1 MNRIFPEP
9 AHRFAV
15 PAPVLI
21 VGAGPTGLVLA
32 LWLTA
37 MGVNVRIIDKAGQSG
52 TSSRALALHARTL
65 ELYRQLDLAEEV
77 VARGHHVSAATLWV
91 AGRKI
96 RRIVPKKTGEDLTPY
111 ARLQIFPQDE
121 HERLLIDRLA
131 ALGVT
136 VERNV
141 ELLDYREEGDEVVAR
156 LATPNG
162 EEEWRGA
169 YLMGAD
175 GARSSVRRIMGVG
188 FPGGTY
194 DQVFYVADVEGSG
207 PAMDGE
213 LHADIDWTD
222 PLGVFPLRRP
232 LGGKGHA
239 RLIGTVADRE
249 GIESLSFADVAGR
262 ATRHM
267 QITVERVNW
276 FSVYRVHKRVAE
288 HFRKGRAFLL
298 GDAAHIHSPAGGQG
312 MNTGIGD
319 AVNLA
324 WKIAAVLTGAADARL
339 LDTYEAE
346 RIGFARQLLVTTD
359 RMFGFMTSTGKLAEI
374 VRVWLLPYVLPALA
388 SIRPFREWRFRS
400 VSQIAVNY
408 RGQALSEG
416 GAGQVLGGDRLPW
429 VGGGAG
435 DGIGDVIGDVQG
447 NHAPLAEIGWQVHVY
462 GAADAKI
469 AAWCRDN
476 DVKLHVFAFTPAHA
490 KAGLKRDALYLTR
503 PDTYIAL
510 VSARPSAQELR
521 RYFAER
527 EIKPGSR
534 DVRRTD
540 SKRPADARGVG
551 GSSRIY
557 FGSPSF

>member
-1 MNRIFPEP
+1 MGMDLSPPVPACRIG
-9 AHRFAV
+9 V
-15 PAPVLI
+15 SAPVLI

-37 MGVNVRIIDKAGQSG
+37 MGVPVRIIDKAGRPG

-65 ELYRQLDLAEEV
+65 ELYRQLDLADDV

-91 AGRKI
+91 KGKKI
-96 RRIVPKKTGEDLTPY
+96 RRIAPRQTGEDLTPY

-121 HERLLIDRLA
+121 HEQLLIDRLA
-131 ALGVT
+131 AMGVT
-136 VERNV
+136 VERAV
-141 ELLDYREEGDEVVAR
+141 ALLDYREEDAKIVAR
-156 LATPNG
+156 LATPEG
-162 EEEWRGA
+162 EEELRCA

-175 GARSSVRRIMGVG
+175 GARSTVRRIMGLS
-188 FPGGTY
+188 FPGSTY
-194 DQVFYVADVEGSG
+194 TQVFYVADIEGSG

-222 PLGVFPLRRP
+222 PLGVFPLKKRGR
-232 LGGKGHA
+232 A
-239 RLIGTVADRE
+239 RLIGTVADRPGVE
-249 GIESLSFADVAGR
+249 ALSFADVAAR

-267 QITVERVNW
+267 RIDVERVNW

-319 AVNLA
+319 AINLA
-324 WKIAAVLTGAADARL
+324 WKLASVLKGGADESL

-346 RIGFARQLLVTTD
+346 RIGFAHQLLVTTD

-388 SIRPFREWRFRS
+388 GIRPFREWRFRS

-408 RGQALSEG
+408 RGGALS
-416 GAGQVLGGDRLPW
+416 AGRVGKVAGGDRLPW
-429 VGGGAG
+429 VRERGH
-435 DGIGDVIGDVQG
+435 D

-462 GAADAKI
+462 GEARAEI
-469 AAWCRDN
+469 AAWCRRH
-476 DVKLHVFAFTPAHA
+476 DVPLHVFAFTAAHA
-490 KAGLKRDALYLTR
+490 KAGLTRDALYLIR

-510 VSARPSAQELR
+510 AGARPSAEELEC
-521 RYFAER
+521 YFAER
-527 EIKPGSR
+527 RIKPASLSGDAPLSR
-534 DVRRTD
+534 
-540 SKRPADARGVG
+540 
-551 GSSRIY
+551 
-557 FGSPSF
+557 FGTGEFANA

>member
-1 MNRIFPEP
+1 MNIRPPES
-9 AHRFAV
+9 ARRFAT

-32 LWLTA
+32 LWLTK
-37 MGVNVRIIDKAGQSG
+37 MGVPLRIIDKAAAPG
-52 TSSRALALHARTL
+52 TSSRALALHARSL

-91 AGRKI
+91 KGKKI
-96 RRIVPKKTGEDLTPY
+96 RRIVPRAVGEDLTPY

-131 ALGVT
+131 ALGVG
-136 VERNV
+136 VEHNV
-141 ELLDYREEGDEVVAR
+141 ELLDYREEGDHVVAR
-156 LATPNG
+156 LATPDG
-162 EEEWRGA
+162 EEEFRAA

-175 GARSSVRRIMGVG
+175 GARSAVRRIMGMG

-222 PLGVFPLRRP
+222 PLGVFPLKE
-232 LGGKGHA
+232 KGRA
-239 RLIGTVADRE
+239 RLIGTVKDRAGVE
-249 GIESLSFADVAGR
+249 ALSFADVAAR

-267 QITVERVNW
+267 QIQVERVNW

-319 AVNLA
+319 AINLA
-324 WKIAAVLTGAADARL
+324 WKLAAVLKGGAPETL

-346 RIGFARQLLVTTD
+346 RISFARQLLVTTD
-359 RMFGFMTSTGKLAEI
+359 RMFGFMTNTGKLAEI
-374 VRVWLLPYVLPALA
+374 ARVWLLPWALPALA

-400 VSQIAVNY
+400 MSQIAIHY
-408 RGQALSEG
+408 RGRALSEG
-416 GAGQVLGGDRLPW
+416 KAGRVEGGDRLPW
-429 VGGGAG
+429 ISAGGH
-435 DGIGDVIGDVQG
+435 D
-447 NHAPLAEIGWQVHVY
+447 NYAPLAHIGWQVHVY
-462 GAADAKI
+462 GAAGADVAD
-469 AAWCRDN
+469 WCECN
-476 DVKLHVFAFTPAHA
+476 DVPLHVFAFTAAHA
-490 KAGLKRDALYLTR
+490 RAGLQRDALYLLR
-503 PDTYIAL
+503 PDTYVAL
-510 VSARPSAQELR
+510 ASAQPSAEVLE
-521 RYFAER
+521 RYFA
-527 EIKPGSR
+527 
-534 DVRRTD
+534 
-540 SKRPADARGVG
+540 ARGIAPG
-551 GSSRIY
+551 QRQAQLRLTQPESELSLKPHEQIGK
-557 FGSPSF
+557 

>member
-1 MNRIFPEP
+1 MNIRPPES
-9 AHRFAV
+9 ARQF
-15 PAPVLI
+15 APVLI

-37 MGVNVRIIDKAGQSG
+37 MGVAVRIIDKTAAPG

-65 ELYRQLDLAEEV
+65 ELYRQMDLAEAV
-77 VARGHHVSAATLWV
+77 MARGHHVSAATLWV
-91 AGRKI
+91 KGRKI
-96 RRIVPKKTGEDLTPY
+96 RRIVPRKTGEDLTPY

-131 ALGVT
+131 AMGVA
-136 VERNV
+136 VERGV
-141 ELLDYREEGDEVVAR
+141 ELLDYRDEGDAVVAR
-156 LATPNG
+156 LSTPGG
-162 EEEWRGA
+162 EEAKEEEFRCA

-175 GARSSVRRIMGVG
+175 GARSSVRRIMGVDFAG
-188 FPGGTY
+188 STY
-194 DQVFYVADVEGSG
+194 GQVFYVADVEGSG

-222 PLGVFPLRRP
+222 PLGVFPL
-232 LGGKGHA
+232 GKGRA
-239 RLIGTVADRE
+239 RLIGTVADRD
-249 GIESLSFADVAGR
+249 GIEGLTFGDVAAR

-267 QITVERVNW
+267 RIDVGRVNW

-324 WKIAAVLTGAADARL
+324 WKIAAVLSGAADARL

-359 RMFGFMTSTGKLAEI
+359 RMFGFMTSTGKLTEF

-408 RGQALSEG
+408 RGGALSEG
-416 GAGQVLGGDRLPW
+416 TVGKVEGGDRLPW
-429 VGGGAG
+429 VGSGVGSGVGGGPG
-435 DGIGDVIGDVQG
+435 DAQG
-447 NHAPLAEIGWQVHVY
+447 NHAPLARIGWQVHVY
-462 GAADAKI
+462 GAAGGDI
-469 AAWCRDN
+469 AAWCRAH
-476 DVKLHVFAFTPAHA
+476 DVALHVFAFTPAHA
-490 KAGLKRDALYLTR
+490 RAGLRRDALYLIR

-510 VSARPSAQELR
+510 ASARPSADELD
-521 RYFAER
+521 RYFADR
-527 EIKPGSR
+527 RIAPRAAILSG
-534 DVRRTD
+534 DV
-540 SKRPADARGVG
+540 PACSGLG
-551 GSSRIY
+551 NG
-557 FGSPSF
+557 

>member
-1 MNRIFPEP
+1 MNIRPPES
-9 AHRFAV
+9 ARHLV
-15 PAPVLI
+15 PVLI
-21 VGAGPTGLVLA
+21 EGAGPTGLVLA

-37 MGVNVRIIDKAGQSG
+37 IGVPVRIIDKTGAPG

-77 VARGHHVSAATLWV
+77 MARGHHVSAATLWV
-91 AGRKI
+91 AGKKI
-96 RRIVPKKTGEDLTPY
+96 RRIVPKRTGEDLTPY

-121 HERLLIDRLA
+121 HERLLIGKLA
-131 ALGVT
+131 AMGVT

-141 ELLDYREEGDEVVAR
+141 ELLDYSEDADQVVAR
-156 LATPNG
+156 LSTPAG
-162 EEEWRGA
+162 EEEFRCA

-175 GARSSVRRIMGVG
+175 GARSSVRRIAGVG
-188 FPGGTY
+188 FPGSTY
-194 DQVFYVADVEGSG
+194 AQVFYVADVEGTG

-222 PLGVFPLRRP
+222 PLGVFPLNAH
-232 LGGKGHA
+232 GHA
-239 RLIGTVADRE
+239 RLIGTVADRP
-249 GIESLSFADVAGR
+249 GVESLSFADVAAR

-267 QITVERVNW
+267 QIAVERVNW

-319 AVNLA
+319 AINLA
-324 WKIAAVLTGAADARL
+324 WKLAAVLKGEAGDAL

-359 RMFGFMTSTGKLAEI
+359 RMFGFMTSTGKLTEI

-408 RGQALSEG
+408 RGQALS
-416 GAGQVLGGDRLPW
+416 AGRVGKVQGGDRLPW
-429 VGGGAG
+429 VGAAG
-435 DGIGDVIGDVQG
+435 HD
-447 NHAPLAEIGWQVHVY
+447 NHAPLAYIGWQVHVY
-462 GAADAKI
+462 GAHAPDI

-476 DVKLHVFAFTPAHA
+476 DMPLHVFGFTPAHGR
-490 KAGLKRDALYLTR
+490 AGLKRDALYLIR

-510 VSARPSAQELR
+510 VSARPCVEELD

-527 EIKPGSR
+527 GIKPGL
-534 DVRRTD
+534 
-540 SKRPADARGVG
+540 RPARLTHSVGPADHHVARA
-551 GSSRIY
+551 
-557 FGSPSF
+557 

>member
-1 MNRIFPEP
+1 MGQGPE
-9 AHRFAV
+9 
-15 PAPVLI
+15 
-21 VGAGPTGLVLA
+21 
-32 LWLTA
+32 
-37 MGVNVRIIDKAGQSG
+37 
-52 TSSRALALHARTL
+52 
-65 ELYRQLDLAEEV
+65 
-77 VARGHHVSAATLWV
+77 
-91 AGRKI
+91 I
-96 RRIVPKKTGEDLTPY
+96 RRIVPKSTGEDLTPY

-121 HERLLIDRLA
+121 HESLLIGRLA
-131 ALGVT
+131 AMGVT

-141 ELLDYREEGDEVVAR
+141 ELLDYRDEGDQVVAR
-156 LATPNG
+156 LSTPAG

-175 GARSSVRRIMGVG
+175 GARSSVRRLMGVD
-188 FPGGTY
+188 FPGSTY
-194 DQVFYVADVEGSG
+194 AQVFYVADVEGTG

-222 PLGVFPLRRP
+222 PLGVFPLNRHGR
-232 LGGKGHA
+232 A

-249 GIESLSFADVAGR
+249 GIEGLSFADVAGR

-267 QITVERVNW
+267 RINVERVNW

-319 AVNLA
+319 AINLA
-324 WKIAAVLTGAADARL
+324 WKIAAVLNGAAAESL
-339 LDTYEAE
+339 LDSYEAE

-408 RGQALSEG
+408 RGSALSEG
-416 GAGQVLGGDRLPW
+416 SAGKVAGGDRLPW
-429 VGGGAG
+429 VSAAG
-435 DGIGDVIGDVQG
+435 HD

-462 GAADAKI
+462 GKAAPEI

-476 DVKLHVFAFTPAHA
+476 NVPLHVFAFTQAHA
-490 KAGLKRDALYLTR
+490 KAGLTRGALTLIR

-510 VSARPSAQELR
+510 ASARPSAQMLR
-521 RYFAER
+521 HYFAER
-527 EIKPGSR
+527 RIMPG
-534 DVRRTD
+534 
-540 SKRPADARGVG
+540 
-551 GSSRIY
+551 
-557 FGSPSF
+557 FGHVSTACA

>member
-1 MNRIFPEP
+1 MNIRP
-9 AHRFAV
+9 AESARRFAAD
-15 PAPVLI
+15 APVLI

-37 MGVNVRIIDKAGQSG
+37 MGVSVRIIDKAGAPG

-65 ELYRQLDLAEEV
+65 ELYRQLDLADEV

-91 AGRKI
+91 KGKKI
-96 RRIVPKKTGEDLTPY
+96 RRIVPRSVGEDMTPY
-111 ARLQIFPQDE
+111 ARLQIFPQDA
-121 HERLLIDRLA
+121 HEELLIGRLA
-131 ALGVT
+131 GLGVT

-141 ELLDYREEGDEVVAR
+141 ELLDYREEGGRVAAR
-156 LATPNG
+156 LSTPAG

-175 GARSSVRRIMGVG
+175 GARSTVRRIAGVG
-188 FPGGTY
+188 FPGSTY

-222 PLGVFPLRRP
+222 PLGVFPLDN
-232 LGGKGHA
+232 KGRA
-239 RLIGTVADRE
+239 RLIGTVQDRP
-249 GIESLSFADVAGR
+249 GIETLSFADVAGR

-288 HFRKGRAFLL
+288 HFRKGRVFLL

-319 AVNLA
+319 AINLA
-324 WKIAAVLTGAADARL
+324 WKVAAVLKGAAPESL

-346 RIGFARQLLVTTD
+346 RIAFARKLLITTD
-359 RMFGFMTSTGKLAEI
+359 RMFGFMTGTGKLAEFL
-374 VRVWLLPYVLPALA
+374 RVWLLPYVLPALA

-400 VSQIAVNY
+400 MSQIAITY
-408 RGQALSEG
+408 RGGALSEG
-416 GAGQVLGGDRLPW
+416 VAGKVAGGDRLPW
-429 VGGGAG
+429 IVANGE
-435 DGIGDVIGDVQG
+435 D
-447 NHAPLAEIGWQVHVY
+447 NHAALAHIGWQVQVY
-462 GAADAKI
+462 GKAEGEV
-469 AAWCRDN
+469 AAWCHEN
-476 DVKLHVFAFTPAHA
+476 NVPLTVFALTSAHA
-490 KAGLKRDALYLTR
+490 RAGLARDGLYLLR

-510 VSARPSAQELR
+510 AGVQISAETLR
-521 RYFAER
+521 RYFADR
-527 EIKPGSR
+527 GMTPDGG
-534 DVRRTD
+534 
-540 SKRPADARGVG
+540 DAARASLLSGQG
-551 GSSRIY
+551 A
-557 FGSPSF
+557 